1 MSYSIF
7 TNSAIQNSNLTTKAL
22 TNFLTVS
29 TNKINLNGN
38 LGIGTNILFQRFHI
52 DNLTFNMNLKISN
65 ENKIRSST
73 YNTYY
78 ALLPIGSIIIF
89 PSSSS
94 TYLNLMINNGW
105 IECNGQLVSYTN
117 YPLLEPLLE
126 NSIYGN
132 NGPYPQ
138 SSFKVPNFK
147 DIIPIGAGG
156 SIPSS
161 DINTTYRITMNI
173 NQLPKHKHNFTL
185 SSTITNDNSYHTHGP
200 VRLVKYNGPEI
211 SAGGQDVTNNHTRE
225 DSQSVGYDGE
235 NVGTGHTHSHNV
247 MLASG
252 VGVGATTINL
262 RHDVIFMIYL
272 IKGR

>member
-7 TNSAIQNSNLTTKAL
+7 TNSAIQNSNLSTKDL
-22 TNFLTVS
+22 TNFLTTS
-29 TNKINLNGN
+29 SNKINLNGN

-52 DNLTFNMNLKISN
+52 NDTTFNMNLKISN

-78 ALLPIGSIIIF
+78 ALLPIGSIIIYTV
-89 PSSSS
+89 SSS
-94 TYLNLMINNGW
+94 TYYNMMINNGW
-105 IECNGQLVSYTN
+105 IECNGQTVTLAN
-117 YPLLEPLLE
+117 YPLLETLLQ
-126 NSIYGN
+126 NSSYGN

-161 DINTTYRITMNI
+161 DINTTHSITMNI
-173 NQLPKHKHNFTL
+173 NQIPQHKHDFTL
-185 SSTITNDNSYHTHGP
+185 GSDIANHNSSHKHRIGSVP
-200 VRLVKYNGPEI
+200 P
-211 SAGGQDVTNNHTRE
+211 
-225 DSQSVGYDGE
+225 QSGRDINKSGGE
-235 NVGTGHTHSHNV
+235 NVAATKSGETGSEGTHIHRHDV
-247 MLASG
+247 MLPSNSL
-252 VGVGATTINL
+252 ATTNINL
-262 RHDVIFMIYL
+262 RHNVIYMIYL

>member
-7 TNSAIQNSNLTTKAL
+7 TNSAIQNSNLSTKAL

-94 TYLNLMINNGW
+94 TYLNMMINNGW
-105 IECNGQLVSYTN
+105 IECNGQTVTRVN
-117 YPLLEPLLE
+117 YPLLEPLLQ
-126 NSIYGN
+126 NTIYGN

-147 DIIPIGAGG
+147 DIIPIAAGG

-161 DINTTYRITMNI
+161 DINTNHSIAMNI
-173 NQLPKHKHNFTL
+173 NQLPTHKHTFKLN
-185 SSTITNDNSYHTHGP
+185 STIANDNSSHTHGS

-211 SAGGQDVTNNHTRE
+211 SSGGQDVTNNYISD
-225 DSQSVGYDGE
+225 DSS
-235 NVGTGHTHSHNV
+235 
-247 MLASG
+247 
-252 VGVGATTINL
+252 
-262 RHDVIFMIYL
+262 
-272 IKGR
+272 

>member
-105 IECNGQLVSYTN
+105 IECNGQTVTLAN
-117 YPLLEPLLE
+117 YPLLEPLLR
-126 NSIYGN
+126 SSSYGN

-161 DINTTYRITMNI
+161 DINTEHEITMNI
-173 NQLPKHKHNFTL
+173 NQLPKHKHDYKLGNTIANVT
-185 SSTITNDNSYHTHGP
+185 SSHRHKLPSVPPESGRDINKSGSEKVAATKTGYTGNVNTHEHVHYVMLP
-200 VRLVKYNGPEI
+200 DAV
-211 SAGGQDVTNNHTRE
+211 
-225 DSQSVGYDGE
+225 
-235 NVGTGHTHSHNV
+235 NVGTTK
-247 MLASG
+247 
-252 VGVGATTINL
+252 INL
-262 RHDVIFMIYL
+262 RHNVIYMIYL